1 MGKAAGRCCGIGQD
15 VSLPNDNHIA
25 AKRPQ
30 QGIGF
35 MHRYTHTPVV
45 SSSMFLKKNLAIAI
59 AASVFSA
66 APSFAETTT
75 VTGDT
80 EVSELS
86 TVIVTGEKI
95 ARSEEKTLSSVEVVT
110 ADELR
115 EHGDQNMQDV
125 MAHTPGVTTQSGNEN
140 WGIRGVPVS
149 GFDEQGAATMNGAIS
164 VFVDGAVQPHRL
176 ATLNPLGLWDVEQV
190 EIFRG
195 AQSTTQGRNSLAGA
209 VVLNTN
215 DPVFRSEAAVQANV
229 GKYGEQGASAL
240 ANGVLVDGKVAGR
253 IAVDYQTEDGYFRNE
268 TLDNDANPMKSV
280 NARGK
285 LRIQPTD
292 KLDVLLTLA
301 RTELSEGTNGV
312 HAEEGRPEYFSIYQN
327 SEEEDQIDQNTAIAE
342 ITYAL
347 SNAWTLTS
355 LTAATQ
361 TEYRSVLDYDQGPE
375 SMNEVLREHE
385 QQLASQEFRMA
396 YEADRFTGFVGVYF
410 GTHTNDI
417 DDRLKFDEVDVVEFG
432 LEDPIG
438 LKVDG
443 DVNIENQ
450 AIFGEANWEF
460 VDRWQLISGLR
471 YDRET
476 NDTEV
481 DYFDPL
487 GFATVSHAEQEQT
500 FNELLPKLG
509 ISHELTE
516 NQLLGLV
523 WQRGYRGGGVDLSI
537 STGHHPYDPE
547 YTDTIELSWRGA
559 WLDKKLRTSANLYHT
574 DWKDQQV
581 EVSDANGIGTIVN
594 ASKARMQGLEFSTD
608 YQLSRSLR
616 FMLGAAYNKAEYVDF
631 TYRFVDWDVE
641 ELRGQDLSGQ
651 RFPFAP
657 EYKVT
662 VGGLYTFASGLQVGA
677 DVTHQAD
684 SVTLATNDAG
694 EITERPNDSATLV
707 NLNADYLMTD
717 NLSLRGYVKN
727 ALDKKYIVNNQGD
740 DMLDVGAPRTLGMA
754 ARYDF

>member
-1 MGKAAGRCCGIGQD
+1 
-15 VSLPNDNHIA
+15 
-25 AKRPQ
+25 
-30 QGIGF
+30 
-35 MHRYTHTPVV
+35 MHRFTLTPGV
-45 SSSMFLKKNLAIAI
+45 SSSKFLKKRLTIAI
-59 AASVFSA
+59 ATSA
-66 APSFAETTT
+66 LVATPSFADTTT
-75 VTGDT
+75 GAGDP

-86 TVIVTGEKI
+86 TVVVTGEKI

-110 ADELR
+110 ADEIR
-115 EHGDQNMQDV
+115 ERGVQDMQDV
-125 MAHTPGVTTQSGNEN
+125 MAQTPGVTSQSGNEN

-149 GFDEQGAATMNGAIS
+149 GFDEQGAVTMNGAVS
-164 VFVDGAVQPHRL
+164 VFVDGAVQPHRM
-176 ATLNPLGLWDVEQV
+176 ATLNPLGLWDVEQA

-209 VVLNTN
+209 VVLNTK

-240 ANGVLVDGKVAGR
+240 ANEVLVDGKVAGR
-253 IAVDYQTEDGYFRNE
+253 VAVDYQTQDGYIRNE

-301 RTELSEGTNGV
+301 HTEMSEGTNGV
-312 HAEEGRPEYFSIYQN
+312 NAEEGRPEYFSIYQN
-327 SEEEDQIDQNTAIAE
+327 SEEEDEIDQNTAIAE
-342 ITYAL
+342 VTYAL
-347 SNAWTLTS
+347 TDAWTLTS

-361 TEYRSVLDYDQGPE
+361 AEYRSVLDYDQGPE
-375 SMNEVLREHE
+375 SEREALREHE

-396 YEADRFTGFVGVYF
+396 YEADRFTGFIGAYF

-417 DDRLKFDEVDVVEFG
+417 NDRLKFDDVDVVEFG

-438 LKVDG
+438 LRVDG
-443 DVNIENQ
+443 DVSIENQ

-476 NDTEV
+476 NETEV

-487 GFATVSHAEQEQT
+487 GFATVPHAEEEQT

-559 WLDKKLRTSANLYHT
+559 WLDKKLRTSANVYHT

-581 EVSDANGIGTIVN
+581 EVSDANGIGTVVN
-594 ASKARMQGLEFSTD
+594 ASKARMQGLEFSAD
-608 YQLSRSLR
+608 YQLNRSLQM
-616 FMLGAAYNKAEYVDF
+616 FLGAAYNKAEYVDF
-631 TYRFVDWDVE
+631 TYQFVNWDTE
-641 ELRGQDLSGQ
+641 ELVGQDLSGQ
-651 RFPFAP
+651 RFPSAP
-657 EYKVT
+657 KYKVT
-662 VGGLYTFASGLQVGA
+662 IGGLYTFANGLQLGT
-677 DVTHQAD
+677 DITHQAE
-684 SVTLATNDAG
+684 SVTLVTNDAG
-694 EITERPNDSATLV
+694 EIIERPNDSVTLV
-707 NLNADYLMTD
+707 NLNADYLVTD

-727 ALDKKYIVNNQGD
+727 VSDKRYIVNNQGD
-740 DMLDVGAPRTLGMA
+740 EMLDVGAPRTLGMA